1 VSGVG
6 MIVAPDF
13 TMSGL
18 ACPPRLRP
26 VHNDHTTT
34 STPIRSTL
42 RSLSVQIDSE
52 YQPPKQPKAMP
63 DSQKK
68 ITILLVA
75 SCTSIAAIVLLW
87 LLQRC
92 TIQLHTEEAAS
103 SESTAGV
110 LGKVL
115 TFECRV

>member
-1 VSGVG
+1 
-6 MIVAPDF
+6 MWHLLRMPLPALCCL
-13 TMSGL
+13 TE
-18 ACPPRLRP
+18 CPSR
-26 VHNDHTTT
+26 
-34 STPIRSTL
+34 IAQ
-42 RSLSVQIDSE
+42 QIDSE

-68 ITILLVA
+68 STILLVA